1 MALNFGWYR
10 KCLKNSYK
18 MVYSKPYFVSCFG
31 LLVAAGAAAQVPAVK
46 HSKPVAASET
56 QLIQS
61 VEGAP
66 LFQAYCASCHG
77 TDAKGS
83 GPMSEWL
90 KVKTPDLTRIS
101 IRAGG
106 TFPLARVQKIIA
118 GDDSVKSGHGTRD
131 MPVWG
136 PIFSQVSGDRDWG
149 QMRVYNLSEFIQ
161 TLQQKQ

>member
-1 MALNFGWYR
+1 
-10 KCLKNSYK
+10 
-18 MVYSKPYFVSCFG
+18 MVYCKPCFVVCFC
-31 LLVAAGAAAQVPAVK
+31 LLVAAVTTAQVSPDKHRRPA
-46 HSKPVAASET
+46 PQRDT

-149 QMRVYNLSEFIQ
+149 QMRVYNLSEFLQ